1 MKRLLHPFVI
11 MPLVAL
17 LAVGV
22 WWFVIRDDSSTT
34 NASSS
39 TNPAAAMPTSQVADV
54 TLGTMNQ
61 TVSAEGTVAAADT
74 DDLSFESSGTVTA
87 VNVKAGDTVTAGQV
101 LATID
106 STELAAAVTSA
117 ESDVADAKAKL
128 ADDQDA
134 SASDE
139 QIAADLAK
147 VATAGDTL
155 TNAQTALSG
164 AQLVASFDG
173 TVASVNLTV
182 GEELAN
188 GGTGGTTL
196 TGTATGSGQSPTAAS
211 SSGSGSGASAFGGSS
226 SSNSSSSS
234 TSTAQIQVVSTGRYE
249 VSVTIGTSDISKI
262 QTGQTVDLTVS
273 TSSAS
278 RRTFGGFGGFPGGGA
293 LPGASASSGASAS
306 GSSGSSGSQST
317 TGQSSTTNRSG
328 ATATGT
334 VTDVSKVATTT
345 SGVAGYTVKV
355 GFDGDATKFFVGT
368 TVTADVVIEKRDNVL
383 QVSSRAITTDDTGSY
398 VEVSKDGTATGATE
412 QRTVTTG
419 LTANG
424 MTEITSGLKEGEKVV
439 ITFQNPF
446 ANRTAA
452 GQTGTGQTGQLP
464 GAPTGASGATE
475 AQTTRTG
482 S

>member
-22 WWFVIRDDSSTT
+22 WWFVIRDDASTT
-34 NASSS
+34 NASST
-39 TNPAAAMPTSQVADV
+39 TNSAAAIPTSQVAEV
-54 TLGTMNQ
+54 TLGDMNQ

-155 TNAQTALSG
+155 AKAQTALAG
-164 AQLVASFDG
+164 AQLVATLDG

-196 TGTATGSGQSPTAAS
+196 TGTATGSGQSPTGAS
-211 SSGSGSGASAFGGSS
+211 SASSGSGASAFGGSS

-262 QTGQTVDLTVS
+262 QTGQAVDLTVS

-293 LPGASASSGASAS
+293 LPGASASGTASA
-306 GSSGSSGSQST
+306 SSGSSGSQSS
-317 TGQSSTTNRSG
+317 TGQSGGTTNRSG
-328 ATATGT
+328 ASATGT
-334 VTDVSKVATTT
+334 VTDVSKVATTS